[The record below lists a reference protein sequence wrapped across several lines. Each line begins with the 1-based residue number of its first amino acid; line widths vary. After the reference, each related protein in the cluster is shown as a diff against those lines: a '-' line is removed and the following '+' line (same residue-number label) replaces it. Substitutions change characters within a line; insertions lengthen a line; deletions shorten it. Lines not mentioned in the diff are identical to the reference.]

1 MLEIPLREGD
11 PMTSKHVKA
20 LFPGTLQ
27 STEAWKCALPEAT
40 AAEQISFSP
49 TYNYLL
55 TLIRF
60 EKKKNPFILR
70 SKPSCYLHQNY
81 QNPVAENLY
90 LSILAEN
97 IFNESQHIVTLTTV

>member
-1 MLEIPLREGD
+1 MLEIPLGDDD

-55 TLIRF
+55 TLIRL
-60 EKKKNPFILR
+60 EKNPFILR
-70 SKPSCYLHQNY
+70 SKASCYLH
-81 QNPVAENLY
+81 
-90 LSILAEN
+90 
-97 IFNESQHIVTLTTV
+97 